1 VSRAASL
8 SLAAAGLVVAV
19 VLFLVLR
26 PDDESTTPTTIPTT
40 TRATTTQTAPTR
52 TTTTPT
58 TPEVQRIRIDFRNGS
73 VVGGIRRARVEQGER
88 VRLVVRADL
97 SDEVHLHGYDISRRI
112 RPGAPTL
119 IVFRATAVG
128 VFEVELE
135 ERHIQLAEIEV
146 RP

>member
-1 VSRAASL
+1 VSRAARL
-8 SLAAAGLVVAV
+8 ALAAAGLIVVV

-40 TRATTTQTAPTR
+40 TQTSLT

-58 TPEVQRIRIDFRNGS
+58 TPAVERIRIDFRNGK

-119 IVFRATAVG
+119 IVFRATVVG
-128 VFEVELE
+128 QFEVELE

>member
-1 VSRAASL
+1 MSRAASL
-8 SLAAAGLVVAV
+8 ALAAAGLIVAV

-26 PDDESTTPTTIPTT
+26 PEDESTGQATTPTT
-40 TRATTTQTAPTR
+40 TRGTTTQTVPT

-58 TPEVQRIRIDFRNGS
+58 TPNVQRVRIDFRNGR
-73 VVGGIRRARVEQGER
+73 VVGGIRRARVERGER

-112 RPGAPTL
+112 RPGVPTL
-119 IVFRATAVG
+119 IVFRATVVG
-128 VFEVELE
+128 QFEVELE
-135 ERHIQLAEIEV
+135 ERHVQLAEIEV

>member
-8 SLAAAGLVVAV
+8 ALAAAGLVVAV

-26 PDDESTTPTTIPTT
+26 PGGESATPTTIPTT
-40 TRATTTQTAPTR
+40 SRA

-58 TPEVQRIRIDFRNGS
+58 TPAVQRIRIDFRNGS
-73 VVGGIRRARVEQGER
+73 VVGGIRRVRVEQDER

-97 SDEVHLHGYDISRRI
+97 SDEVHVHGYDISRRV

-119 IVFRATAVG
+119 IVFRATVVG
-128 VFEVELE
+128 QFEVELE

>member
-1 VSRAASL
+1 MA
-8 SLAAAGLVVAV
+8 LAIVGLIAAV
-19 VLFLVLR
+19 VLFVVLR
-26 PDDESTTPTTIPTT
+26 PEDESATPTT
-40 TRATTTQTAPTR
+40 TRASVTQTAPT
-52 TTTTPT
+52 TTASPA
-58 TPEVQRIRIDFRNGS
+58 PEVRRIRIDFRNGK
-73 VVGGIRRARVEQGER
+73 VTGGIRRARVEQGQR

-119 IVFRATAVG
+119 IVFRATVVG
-128 VFEVELE
+128 QFEVELE

>member
-8 SLAAAGLVVAV
+8 ALAAAGLIVAV

-26 PDDESTTPTTIPTT
+26 PGDESTTPTAIPK
-40 TRATTTQTAPTR
+40 TTQTAPT

-58 TPEVQRIRIDFRNGS
+58 TPEVQRIRIDFRDGR

-119 IVFRATAVG
+119 IVFRATVVG
-128 VFEVELE
+128 QFEVELE

>member
-1 VSRAASL
+1 MSRAIRWAF
-8 SLAAAGLVVAV
+8 ALVGAIVAI

-26 PDDESTTPTTIPTT
+26 PEDEATTPTT
-40 TRATTTQTAPTR
+40 TRATTQ
-52 TTTTPT
+52 TTPATTNTAST
-58 TPEVQRIRIDFRNGS
+58 TPAVQRIRIDFRNGR
-73 VVGGIRRARVEQGER
+73 VVGGIRRAEVEQGER
-88 VRLVVRADL
+88 VRFVVRADL

-119 IVFRATAVG
+119 IVFRATDVG
-128 VFEVELE
+128 QFEVELE

>member
-8 SLAAAGLVVAV
+8 ALTAAGLILAV

-26 PDDESTTPTTIPTT
+26 PGDESTTPTTIPTT
-40 TRATTTQTAPTR
+40 TQTAPT

-58 TPEVQRIRIDFRNGS
+58 TPDVQSIRIDFRNGR

-119 IVFRATAVG
+119 IVFRATVVG
-128 VFEVELE
+128 QFEVELE

>member
-1 VSRAASL
+1 MSRAARL
-8 SLAAAGLVVAV
+8 ALAAAGLIVAV

-26 PDDESTTPTTIPTT
+26 PDDESTTPATTPTT
-40 TRATTTQTAPTR
+40 TRATTQTAPA
-52 TTTTPT
+52 TTTPT
-58 TPEVQRIRIDFRNGS
+58 TPDVQRIRIDFRNGR
-73 VVGGIRRARVEQGER
+73 VVGGIRRARVDRGER

-119 IVFRATAVG
+119 IVFRATVVG
-128 VFEVELE
+128 QFEVELE

>member
-1 VSRAASL
+1 
-8 SLAAAGLVVAV
+8 LAFALVGAIVAV

-26 PDDESTTPTTIPTT
+26 PEDESTTPTTAPTT
-40 TRATTTQTAPTR
+40 TRATTETAPT

-58 TPEVQRIRIDFRNGS
+58 VPDVQRIRIDFRDGR
-73 VVGGIRRARVEQGER
+73 VVGGIRRTQVEQGER

-119 IVFRATAVG
+119 IVFTATDVG
-128 VFEVELE
+128 QFEVELE

>member
-1 VSRAASL
+1 
-8 SLAAAGLVVAV
+8 LAAAGLIVAV

-26 PDDESTTPTTIPTT
+26 PDDESTTPTTTPTT
-40 TRATTTQTAPTR
+40 TGATTTQTVPTTTATPTR
-52 TTTTPT
+52 
-58 TPEVQRIRIDFRNGS
+58 PEVQRIRIDFRNGR

-119 IVFRATAVG
+119 IVFRATVVG
-128 VFEVELE
+128 QFEVELE
-135 ERHIQLAEIEV
+135 ERHIQLADIEV

>member
-1 VSRAASL
+1 MAAV
-8 SLAAAGLVVAV
+8 GLVVAV

-26 PDDESTTPTTIPTT
+26 PDDESTTPTTAPTT
-40 TRATTTQTAPTR
+40 TRATTTQTAPA

-58 TPEVQRIRIDFRNGS
+58 TLDLQRIRIDFRNGR
-73 VVGGIRRARVEQGER
+73 VVGGIHRARVEQGER

-119 IVFRATAVG
+119 IVFRATVVG
-128 VFEVELE
+128 QFEVELE

>member
-1 VSRAASL
+1 VSRAARL
-8 SLAAAGLVVAV
+8 ALAAAGLIVAV

-26 PDDESTTPTTIPTT
+26 PDDESATPTTIPTT
-40 TRATTTQTAPTR
+40 TQTAPT

-58 TPEVQRIRIDFRNGS
+58 TPAVERIRIDFRDGS

-112 RPGAPTL
+112 RPGGPTL
-119 IVFRATAVG
+119 IVFRATVVG
-128 VFEVELE
+128 QFEVELE